1 MELDKETVIIQIK
14 IGKKDLQSFST
25 KLTGKIYDYRNAIEH
40 YESFIRKKT

>member
-25 KLTGKIYDYRNAIEH
+25 KLTRKISNSRNATEH
-40 YESFIRKKT
+40 YESFLRKKT